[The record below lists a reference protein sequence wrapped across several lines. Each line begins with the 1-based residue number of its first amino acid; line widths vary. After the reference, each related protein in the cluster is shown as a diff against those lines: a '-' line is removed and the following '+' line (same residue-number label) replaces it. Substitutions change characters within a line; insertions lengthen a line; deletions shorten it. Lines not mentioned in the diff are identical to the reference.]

1 MRKGKFSIIS
11 SAGKVIV
18 ATIKFED
25 GDVWDIC
32 KKGYDL
38 NQSQNNKSCWVEE
51 NQIYLD
57 DYRDRKLKQKL
68 SSKTVKSQSHQ
79 QNQDPQQ
86 TNVMS
91 IQDCIT
97 KQTVLLKT
105 CLPIDTREALADSNN
120 AFDNFSLKL
129 NKAARFDCR
138 VKIENYKGIPC
149 KPCIT
154 DDLRYTVRYE
164 DEEGCNIGTSGNAKY
179 LSISRPLTDHEKKVW
194 LESNPEASGN
204 TDDAGK
210 KIAIKKRSAIKKLFE
225 QSKYAERKFRFS
237 ETDKEGLL
245 YQPTS
250 FFGNLDF
257 REIAERHCRSI
268 QALNLSVS
276 SCEGAIDWRM
286 IVGLGNESVYETSMT
301 LHHVY
306 GIPYIPSSAVKGIVR
321 SWMITEVFS
330 DVGADCEEENY
341 PFVNAEYRAYQD
353 EGFCKIFGCP
363 AKTKKVIFENREPD
377 KANGKY
383 RYETCVTAL
392 EKEHQGRL
400 WFFDAF
406 LLSKPEIEVDIMNPH
421 YGDYYADKKANGN
434 PVPPADYLK
443 PNPISFLTVG
453 EKDKKGNPL
462 RFQFLMGIKEKD
474 NEAIGEGS
482 RLLKDSNGFPIKV
495 RKKDTNEL
503 VKESSDTRLLNITEA
518 WLKKALEEHGIGAK
532 TAVGYGY
539 MQGCNTGD
547 AK

>member
-11 SAGKVIV
+11 SVGKVIV

-38 NQSQNNKSCWVEE
+38 NQSLNNKSCWVEE

-57 DYRDRKLKQKL
+57 EYRDKKLKQKH
-68 SSKTVKSQSHQ
+68 SPKTVKSQSHQ
-79 QNQDPQQ
+79 QNQDPKQ

-105 CLPIDTREALADSNN
+105 CLPKDTREALADSKN

-138 VKIENYKGIPC
+138 VKIENYKGMPC
-149 KPCIT
+149 KPSII
-154 DDLRYTVRYE
+154 DDLRYIVRYE

-179 LSISRPLTDHEKKVW
+179 LSISRPINDHEIKIW
-194 LESNPEASGN
+194 LESNPEVSGN
-204 TDDAGK
+204 TDDTVK

-237 ETDKEGLL
+237 ETDKDGFL
-245 YQPTS
+245 YQPAS

-257 REIAERHCRSI
+257 RKIAERHCHSI
-268 QALNLSVS
+268 KALNLSVLS
-276 SCEGAIDWRM
+276 YKGEIDWRL
-286 IVGLGNESVYETSMT
+286 IVGLGNESVYDTSIT

-306 GIPYIPSSAVKGIVR
+306 GIPYIPASAVKGVVR
-321 SWMITEVFS
+321 SWIITERF
-330 DVGADCEEENY
+330 G
-341 PFVNAEYRAYQD
+341 RD
-353 EGFCKIFGCP
+353 EKEAIKDKGFCDVFGCP
-363 AKTKKVIFENREPD
+363 QKIEGINSYYNEDRQGKV
-377 KANGKY
+377 
-383 RYETCVTAL
+383 
-392 EKEHQGRL
+392 

-406 LLSKPEIEVDIMNPH
+406 PLSEPKIDVDIMNPH
-421 YGDYYADKKANGN
+421 YMPYYNGDE
-434 PVPPADYLK
+434 PPADYHDPK
-443 PNPISFLTVG
+443 PIPFLTV
-453 EKDKKGNPL
+453 EKGLKL
-462 RFQFLMGIKEKD
+462 RFLFGIKKKD
-474 NEAIGEGS
+474 NNPIGENS
-482 RLLKDSNGFPIKV
+482 KLSNDSTGAPIMV
-495 RKKDTNEL
+495 RKEYSSEL
-503 VKESSDTRLLNITEA
+503 VPASAETILLFIFQA

-539 MQGCNTGD
+539 MINVKT
-547 AK
+547 